1 MCLLAPTT
9 KALESS
15 AGSILPLS
23 RGYKLDDT
31 GIVNIII
38 IIMFEWGIG
47 SNVVTL
53 AGHYIYSAR
62 VLFVVLFH
70 IKSANTLF

>member
-15 AGSILPLS
+15 AGSTIPLS
-23 RGYKLDDT
+23 RGYKLGDT

-38 IIMFEWGIG
+38 IVGLLLYRTVPGEPVRPLMEMEG
-47 SNVVTL
+47 T
-53 AGHYIYSAR
+53 AR
-62 VLFVVLFH
+62 E
-70 IKSANTLF
+70 K